1 MATIIS
7 SIEELYRRQFGNKPY
22 KVGNT
27 TESKDS
33 SQADSI
39 YKINSS
45 TNGGYGTDKLT
56 KDSQGVE
63 IWLPVWL
70 EDLPAEVGDNG
81 KLFLPYSVVRVSG
94 KNNIISTPMAER
106 IGSVKEL
113 YNTDDYKVVVKG
125 FFIDKDQRLWP
136 ESDLVALKKIHEI
149 GRAFKIT
156 NALTDLFL
164 THNSLPAIEQKRVV
178 IKSFDL
184 PEVQGGRKHV
194 RPFVM
199 ELESDCVFTLIV
211 K

>member
-7 SIEELYRRQFGNKPY
+7 DISALYQRQFGSRPY
-22 KVGNT
+22 TVGKT

-33 SQADSI
+33 KGDQNLYNIASLDS
-39 YKINSS
+39 
-45 TNGGYGTDKLT
+45 TYGTDKLT

-70 EDLPAEVGDNG
+70 EDLPNEVGDSG
-81 KLFLPYSVVRVSG
+81 RLFLPYSVVRVTG
-94 KNNIISTPMAER
+94 KNTIISTPLAER
-106 IGSVKEL
+106 IGSAKEQ
-113 YNTDDYKVVVKG
+113 YNTDDYKIMIKG

-136 ESDLVALKKIHEI
+136 ESDLVALKKIHEL
-149 GRAFKIT
+149 GRAFKLT

-164 THNSLPAIEQKRVV
+164 THSSLPAIEQKRVV

-199 ELESDCVFTLIV
+199 ELESDCVFTLEV
-211 K
+211 E